1 MSQTRSV
8 WAKAF
13 RSLLTSLKPRQVRGN
28 FMGKDYFGTKY
39 FEIPADPQAGKRKP
53 ERWFLPLEKNKFD
66 QEIPSEWEAWLR
78 GRRVD
83 IPTNDELQMNLAIS
97 DMKKTNSKKVALEN
111 PFVTDETGEMVQ
123 APQFPVYTEYE
134 DPDPD
139 KKSDM
144 RFKPL

>member
-66 QEIPSEWEAWLR
+66 QEIPSEWEGSFYACLS
-78 GRRVD
+78 
-83 IPTNDELQMNLAIS
+83 QMQAKFLSLLIS
-97 DMKKTNSKKVALEN
+97 
-111 PFVTDETGEMVQ
+111 P
-123 APQFPVYTEYE
+123 
-134 DPDPD
+134 
-139 KKSDM
+139 
-144 RFKPL
+144 

>member
-1 MSQTRSV
+1 MAS
-8 WAKAF
+8 
-13 RSLLTSLKPRQVRGN
+13 
-28 FMGKDYFGTKY
+28 
-39 FEIPADPQAGKRKP
+39 I
-53 ERWFLPLEKNKFD
+53 
-66 QEIPSEWEAWLR
+66 IAWLR

-83 IPTNDELQMNLAIS
+83 VPTNDELQTNLAIS

-111 PFVTDETGEMVQ
+111 PFVKDETGEMVQ